1 MTSASQYGCPS
12 TATTLGQSSSIDQGM
27 RAIGLYMQLGLQS
40 VQLQQAA
47 ALADKLTVTVLLLG
61 TIYYDFRFR
70 LVPNQLIVGAL
81 AVGLFLRGSEGVTS
95 LVHSLFWTIALSWP
109 FFEGYRR
116 RRVGG
121 GDVKLIAAVSL
132 LSGSEKAAAW
142 FLAGTAAGGLVSLL
156 ALLFQ
161 RGKKGKR
168 KLEISKTADSAAVTV
183 PYAAAYSLGILV
195 FEILN
200 AVAGSG

>member
-1 MTSASQYGCPS
+1 M
-12 TATTLGQSSSIDQGM
+12 
-27 RAIGLYMQLGLQS
+27 
-40 VQLQQAA
+40 
-47 ALADKLTVTVLLLG
+47 
-61 TIYYDFRFR
+61 
-70 LVPNQLIVGAL
+70 
-81 AVGLFLRGSEGVTS
+81 
-95 LVHSLFWTIALSWP
+95 
-109 FFEGYRR
+109 
-116 RRVGG
+116 
-121 GDVKLIAAVSL
+121 KLIAAVSL